1 MQNLRSKDFLSIQ
14 DLNKEEL
21 LSLLKLAKKLKKR
34 AKPTKHL
41 KNRNI
46 ALIFQ
51 KPSTRTRVS
60 FEVGINK
67 LGGKSSVL
75 GWNELQLGRGES
87 VQDTA
92 KVLERYVNCIVAR
105 VFSHDDLVNMSKV
118 TKIPIVNSLSDLEHP
133 CQTLADLMTIDEK
146 IEFKNVQK
154 IAYVGDGNNNVCHSL
169 MFGCN
174 MLGLPLTIAC
184 PNGYEP
190 KVEIV
195 QKVDQNLIKIIHE
208 PLESVKGADAVYTD
222 TWLSMGM
229 EEEKDARMAV
239 FPPYQINKELVANA
253 KENFIFL
260 HCLPAH
266 RGQEV
271 TDDVIDS
278 KNSVVLDQ
286 AENRMWTQMALLVS
300 ILQ

>member
-67 LGGKSSVL
+67 LGGKSLVL

-169 MFGCN
+169 MLGCN

-239 FPPYQINKELVANA
+239 FPPYQVNKELVANA

>member
-169 MFGCN
+169 MLGCN

-239 FPPYQINKELVANA
+239 FPPYQVNKELVANA